1 MSVPIFDDAEIL
13 RKITPKLAVT
23 VMRSALEAL
32 SDGLLSAPPRISSD
46 LETVKIDFTSGS
58 FKNNWFGYR
67 SNPTINGKEGE
78 QIVTLHDYATGKI
91 QAVSIG
97 NVLGPLRTGAIG
109 ALAVDLMSRKTA
121 STVTILGSGPQ
132 AWSQIWAISSVRD
145 LSKVK
150 IYSPNEQRRT
160 ALVQR
165 IRTELEI
172 DAIAADNEQTAV
184 QDSDIIVLATNSRQ
198 PVINSE
204 WLSPHAHINTLG
216 PKYRGNSEFGTD
228 LIERCKLAAT
238 DSPKQLET
246 YADHLIFSKEQL
258 NEVIGLSSLINKT
271 DLNQLESRRPTIFL
285 SVGLA
290 GTEVFL
296 LQALFNQ

>member
-1 MSVPIFDDAEIL
+1 MSVPILDDAEIL
-13 RKITPKLAVT
+13 RKITPKLAVAA
-23 VMRSALEAL
+23 MRSALQAL
-32 SDGLLSAPPRISSD
+32 SDGQLSAPPRISSD

-67 SNPTINGKEGE
+67 SNPTINGQEGE

-165 IRTELEI
+165 IRTELQI
-172 DAIAADNEQTAV
+172 DTITAENEQAAV

-198 PVINSE
+198 PVINSD
-204 WLSPHAHINTLG
+204 WLSPQAHINTLG

-246 YADHLIFSKEQL
+246 YADRLIFSKEQL
-258 NEVIGLSSLINKT
+258 NGVIGLSSLINKT

-285 SVGLA
+285 SLGLA

>member
-1 MSVPIFDDAEIL
+1 M
-13 RKITPKLAVT
+13 
-23 VMRSALEAL
+23 
-32 SDGLLSAPPRISSD
+32 
-46 LETVKIDFTSGS
+46 
-58 FKNNWFGYR
+58 
-67 SNPTINGKEGE
+67 
-78 QIVTLHDYATGKI
+78 HDYATGKI

-121 STVTILGSGPQ
+121 STLTILGSGPQ

-145 LSKVK
+145 LNKVK
-150 IYSPNEQRRT
+150 VYSPNEQRRT

-172 DAIAADNEQTAV
+172 DAITAENEQAAV

-204 WLSPHAHINTLG
+204 WLSPQAHINTLG

-228 LIERCKLAAT
+228 LIEKCKLAAT

-246 YADHLIFSKEQL
+246 YADRLIFSKEQL

-285 SVGLA
+285 SIGLA